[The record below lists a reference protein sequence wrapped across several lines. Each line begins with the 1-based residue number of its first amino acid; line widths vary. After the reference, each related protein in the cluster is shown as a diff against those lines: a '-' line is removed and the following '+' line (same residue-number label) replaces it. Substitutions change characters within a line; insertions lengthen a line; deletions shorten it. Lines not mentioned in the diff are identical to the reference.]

1 MELKNNQIEKSLQL
15 LKVVKNYGI
24 AYLWGEVRS
33 GKTGTA
39 LNVAKLLGEIIRGKK
54 DFNNY

>member
-39 LNVAKLLGEIIRGKK
+39 LNVAKLLGAKNTLI
-54 DFNNY
+54 N

>member
-39 LNVAKLLGEIIRGKK
+39 FRYITGWLRSIRK
-54 DFNNY
+54 NPH